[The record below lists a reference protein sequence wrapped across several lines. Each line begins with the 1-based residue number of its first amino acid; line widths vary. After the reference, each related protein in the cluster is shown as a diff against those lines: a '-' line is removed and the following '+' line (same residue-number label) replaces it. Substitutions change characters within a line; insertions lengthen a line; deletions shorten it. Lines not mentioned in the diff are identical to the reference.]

1 MAPGGNKADIQN
13 AKAKLIE
20 SYNQILEEF
29 TTGSEL
35 TNVGNYALSRMIGKG
50 SFGKVYLATHKLTGT
65 KVSSRDRFFAELS
78 NLTRIQVVLK
88 SAEKSDLNLAR
99 EIHHY
104 RQLLHPHIARLY
116 EVIITESTVWLVL
129 EYCPGDELYAYLLRK
144 RRLSID
150 QTQRIFAQLCGAV
163 AYIHAKN
170 IVHRDLKLENILMD
184 KHESVKLC
192 DFGFTRECEPK
203 RLLQT
208 FCGTICYAAPEM
220 VKGEKYHGQSVD
232 VWSLGII
239 LYALL
244 CGELPFD
251 DDDEVQTRLRI
262 SNDEPVYPDH
272 LPDEALSLLR
282 LMLSKRPSERPS
294 ATEILQ
300 HPFLTHYSSAQTALL
315 HLPDP
320 VPFTTKPERDLL
332 DRLRHAFVDIDALKE
347 SVIKQKCDN
356 MAGWWALALESEERN
371 FKKHK
376 KKRKS
381 DKYKRSAEGSLT
393 GRDAEA
399 STTLKKPPISESNAA
414 NVSESVEATPGLDGA
429 PEKMPI
435 ELPLQPAND
444 STGKKRGLVGVFAT
458 VKHWAS
464 VSHLGL
470 KRSSLPRAGSNSR
483 GSSLRSLLLLGGTST
498 KSKTPTGNDNS
509 AGNGRNTPK
518 ATWDKARKGPADAQG
533 SGAVNVRATD
543 SEAELNLSQDNQ
555 NGEVLLPEDL
565 ERQNDAEENGGILKS
580 QNGRRIRRHVPPPVK
595 IAVPNRMYS
604 SDSMNSASRDR
615 RRSPSSSYVSRI
627 GGRTSTSSSVSS
639 LISASRH
646 KSTLSR
652 TSSTSSN
659 SISSSR
665 NASRSPRSSS
675 RYLPSTPTVD
685 HFDRG
690 RKSWRQYDRKHTRMQ
705 SYDDDGV
712 SFTSTTASMGSAQS
726 STPNTTVRSS
736 TGFGNGVDQYNR
748 IGRYRTGLN
757 EAGFFGFGQGS
768 ARDVYERSPSKRKKN
783 PFRGHRGRKGVRD
796 SGGGPVLRGLNGS
809 DARTKS
815 AEGPIEELD
824 EAETVEDEGELSD
837 DEGVNSR
844 RASLAD

>member
-1 MAPGGNKADIQN
+1 MVQGGNKADIQN

-29 TTGSEL
+29 TKGSEL
-35 TNVGNYALSRMIGKG
+35 TNVGNYVLSRMIGKG

-65 KVSSRDRFFAELS
+65 KV
-78 NLTRIQVVLK
+78 VLK
-88 SAEKSDLNLAR
+88 SAQKSDLNLAR

-116 EVIITESTVWLVL
+116 EVIITETTVWLVL
-129 EYCPGDELYAYLLRK
+129 EYCPGDELYAYLIRK

-150 QTQRIFAQLCGAV
+150 QAQRIFAQLCGAV
-163 AYIHAKN
+163 AYIHTKN

-184 KHESVKLC
+184 NHESVKLC

-232 VWSLGII
+232 VWSLGVI

-262 SNDEPVYPDH
+262 SNEEPVYPDH

-282 LMLSKRPSERPS
+282 LMLSKRPNERPS

-300 HPFLTHYSSAQTALL
+300 HPFMTQYSSAQIAML

-332 DRLRHAFVDIDALKE
+332 DRLRHAFVDIEALKE

-356 MAGWWALALESEERN
+356 MAGWWALALESEQRN

-381 DKYKRSAEGSLT
+381 HKYKRLSDDSLS
-393 GRDAEA
+393 RRHADV
-399 STTLKKPPISESNAA
+399 STSLKKDAISEGIATHA
-414 NVSESVEATPGLDGA
+414 SESVEATPGLDRVPRNAQNEQRMEPTNGHTEKKHASKGLAGA
-429 PEKMPI
+429 
-435 ELPLQPAND
+435 
-444 STGKKRGLVGVFAT
+444 FAS
-458 VKHWAS
+458 VKHWAT

-470 KRSSLPRAGSNSR
+470 KRSSLLRVESSSR
-483 GSSLRSLLLLGGTST
+483 GSSIKSLLLLAKTST
-498 KSKTPTGNDNS
+498 KTKATDGNDNS
-509 AGNGRNTPK
+509 AGNGRSTPK
-518 ATWDKARKGPADAQG
+518 STGDKDRKGVADPRG
-533 SGAVNVRATD
+533 SGDVNVRAIG
-543 SEAELNLSQDNQ
+543 SEAELNLD
-555 NGEVLLPEDL
+555 
-565 ERQNDAEENGGILKS
+565 RQNHDVELLLSEDTEGQGDAEDNLGILKS
-580 QNGRRIRRHVPPPVK
+580 LQNGRRIRRNVPPSVK
-595 IAVPNRMYS
+595 LAIPNRMYS
-604 SDSMNSASRDR
+604 SDSMASASRDR

-627 GGRTSTSSSVSS
+627 GRTSTSSSVSS

-646 KSTLSR
+646 RSTLSR
-652 TSSTSSN
+652 ASSTSSN
-659 SISSSR
+659 SISSR
-665 NASRSPRSSS
+665 NESRSPRSSS

-690 RKSWRQYDRKHTRMQ
+690 RKSWRQFDGKHTTMQ
-705 SYDDDGV
+705 SYDDDSV
-712 SFTSTTASMGSAQS
+712 SFTSTTASMASAQS
-726 STPNTTVRSS
+726 VTPNTTVRSS
-736 TGFGNGVDQYNR
+736 TGFGGGVGHLNR
-748 IGRYRTGLN
+748 LGRYRTGLN
-757 EAGFFGFGQGS
+757 EAGFFGFG
-768 ARDVYERSPSKRKKN
+768 ARDAYDRSPSKRRRI
-783 PFRGHRGRKGVRD
+783 PFRGHRGRKGVRE
-796 SGGGPVLRGLNGS
+796 SGGGPVLAGSSGS
-809 DARTKS
+809 DARTKPVDGY
-815 AEGPIEELD
+815 AIEEVD